1 MQRTG
6 YSRGKESHNTTTF
19 HDKRAPKIYGCD
31 LVIVGA
37 GIVGAMCAHFAHKA
51 GLKTIVI
58 DRGSI
63 ASGTTGA
70 GEGNIMV
77 SDKSPGAEL
86 ELALISRDLWFS
98 VGQEVGDSFELVAK
112 GGVSVARFDPS
123 ALFALANEQSKV
135 GVQARELNFDEIR
148 KLEPFISPEIK
159 FGIHYPQDAQCQ
171 PMLAAARILEHFVA
185 NGGELHSY
193 QDVQE
198 INSRPNGLEIKTSKS
213 IYKSSFVI
221 NAAGTWA
228 GEIAKRA
235 GTFLPIMPRRGFI
248 LVTSPLPEYV
258 FHKVYDSDY
267 VDNVA
272 SDEAELQTSTV
283 VEGTRSGTILIGA
296 SRERVGYD
304 KSMNIQ
310 IIKVLARQAISLFP
324 VLEKAQLLRVYNGFR
339 PYSPD
344 HLPVIGEDLIVP
356 GLFHCAGHEGA
367 GIGLSAASG
376 KIITQLITGVTP
388 LVNPVA
394 FSPTRFQ
401 QPHIQFK
408 VSTHG

>member
-1 MQRTG
+1 
-6 YSRGKESHNTTTF
+6 
-19 HDKRAPKIYGCD
+19 
-31 LVIVGA
+31 
-37 GIVGAMCAHFAHKA
+37 
-51 GLKTIVI
+51 
-58 DRGSI
+58 
-63 ASGTTGA
+63 
-70 GEGNIMV
+70 
-77 SDKSPGAEL
+77 
-86 ELALISRDLWFS
+86 
-98 VGQEVGDSFELVAK
+98 
-112 GGVSVARFDPS
+112 
-123 ALFALANEQSKV
+123 
-135 GVQARELNFDEIR
+135 
-148 KLEPFISPEIK
+148 
-159 FGIHYPQDAQCQ
+159 
-171 PMLAAARILEHFVA
+171 
-185 NGGELHSY
+185 LHSY

-248 LVTSPLPEYV
+248 LVTAPLPEYV

-310 IIKVLARQAISLFP
+310 IIKVLARQATSLFP
-324 VLEKAQLLRVYNGFR
+324 VLQKAQLLRVYNGFR

-394 FSPTRFQ
+394 FSPVRFQ
-401 QPHIQFK
+401 QPDVQFK